1 MIWEDLGIIGFRSK
15 TTTSDCRIPLVGV
28 TGVLKIRKAL
38 HSGERG
44 PLQSP
49 PCGGVHLHPFKMATG
64 IFTFIINM
72 LNLPV
77 LSPACLEYL
86 IIPQNHTGMERY
98 AD

>member
-1 MIWEDLGIIGFRSK
+1 MGS
-15 TTTSDCRIPLVGV
+15 TTTSDCRILLVAV

-44 PLQSP
+44 DLYSP
-49 PCGGVHLHPFKMATG
+49 PLRGVHLHPFKMATG

-72 LNLPV
+72 LNLP
-77 LSPACLEYL
+77 ACLEYL
-86 IIPQNHTGMERY
+86 IIPQNHTGMDRY